1 MNLKQLRKSKRLT
14 QQEVAN
20 FIGISQNNYSYWEN
34 GKVKIDNQSLKKLS
48 ELFNVSVDYI
58 LGNTNELTPTT
69 QSAVISPE
77 QAKEIWLDSLNKT
90 DKKGIELYLQL
101 NDEDKLKII
110 GFMIAKL

>member
-69 QSAVISPE
+69 QNAVISPE